1 MNRIISHYIA
11 GQHQAGSGTR
21 TTPVFNPATGRVQA
35 EVVLAEQADVDAVV
49 AAASAAF
56 PAWSDTA
63 PLRRA
68 RILFKFKML
77 LEARQDELAA
87 LISSEH
93 GKVHADALGEVTR
106 GLEVVEF
113 ACGIPQL
120 LKGEYTEQVGRGID
134 AWTMRQSLG
143 VVAGIT
149 PFNFPAM
156 VPMWMFPV
164 AIACGN
170 TFVLKPSER
179 DPSAALFIAA
189 LLEEAGLPPGVFNV
203 LQGDKLAVD
212 GLLTHPDVQAVSF
225 VGSTPIAQYIYEMIV
240 LSIPLKRVHPGVKD
254 GTLQSEALEKLKTMT
269 AKKEV
274 KEKNKENKQQ
284 QNQENIDP
292 RWDKLKQLLTD
303 K

>member
-35 EVVLAEQADVDAVV
+35 DVVLAEQADVDAVV

-113 ACGIPQL
+113 ACGSPQL

-134 AWTMRQSLG
+134 AWTMRQALG

-156 VPMWMFPV
+156 IPLWKAAP

-170 TFVLKPSER
+170 AFILKPSER
-179 DPSAALFIAA
+179 DPGVPMMLAELFI
-189 LLEEAGLPPGVFNV
+189 EAGGPPGILNV
-203 LQGDKLAVD
+203 V
-212 GLLTHPDVQAVSF
+212 
-225 VGSTPIAQYIYEMIV
+225 
-240 LSIPLKRVHPGVKD
+240 
-254 GTLQSEALEKLKTMT
+254 
-269 AKKEV
+269 
-274 KEKNKENKQQ
+274 N
-284 QNQENIDP
+284 
-292 RWDKLKQLLTD
+292 
-303 K
+303 